1 MSDFNIQFEE
11 QDQSITLEF
20 EQIGGGAVKS
30 VNGKTGVVVLDAED
44 VGAYTKP
51 SGGIPKTDLATAVQ
65 TSLGKADTAYQKP
78 SGGIPANDIAS
89 GVVPAV
95 DNTLTVSGAA
105 ADAAADTILL
115 GAGVVAIGGTDVAL
129 TRGGS
134 QFTVERE
141 FREINADGDRG
152 PVKDRVVIDASRATL
167 TVNAL
172 TFLTHMKD
180 VYAGIA
186 VTT

>member
-1 MSDFNIQFEE
+1 MALTIKGTGIVTSADFKNVTWTGKTKGGKSVVITLSNAIMMDNIDLSMVEKDDAVATLTFTAAYSNTNYMASTAGDFEE
-11 QDQSITLEF
+11 PWSI
-20 EQIGGGAVKS
+20 
-30 VNGKTGVVVLDAED
+30 
-44 VGAYTKP
+44 AY
-51 SGGIPKTDLATAVQ
+51 
-65 TSLGKADTAYQKP
+65 
-78 SGGIPANDIAS
+78 
-89 GVVPAV
+89 
-95 DNTLTVSGAA
+95 SGAA

-134 QFTVERE
+134 QFVVERE

-172 TFLTHMKD
+172 TFLTHMAD